1 MSQTEQCRHIW
12 RTVFG
17 DSEEFINLYFSRRY
31 PSAQTFTSEQDGVTV
46 AQGQCFVYSMTAAPG
61 APMLKIGYV
70 SGLATMPDYRNL
82 GHAARVMRQI
92 HCWMYK
98 HHIDYSLLIPASQD
112 AAQWYT
118 AIFGYQPSAAR
129 CKRLATASQ
138 IAACTQL
145 PQLSPHIIY
154 TMQHHLASLPYAV
167 QHRADD
173 LRDQMDVC
181 LMSGGGLYQTAE
193 GHYFMAERISDTQ
206 YHLLDTTANGNSPI
220 PHLGKVTTPLLFLPI
235 CSRTPLPGE
244 LHVSMMLD

>member
-1 MSQTEQCRHIW
+1 MSQTKQCRHIW

-17 DSEEFINLYFSRRY
+17 DSEEFMDLYFSRRY

-70 SGLATMPDYRNL
+70 SGLATLPDYRNL

-92 HCWMYK
+92 HWWMYK
-98 HHIDYSLLIPASQD
+98 HHIDYSLLIPASRD

-138 IAACTQL
+138 IAVCTQL

-154 TMQHHLASLPYAV
+154 LMQHHLASLPYAV

-235 CSRTPLPGE
+235 CSRTPLPGK